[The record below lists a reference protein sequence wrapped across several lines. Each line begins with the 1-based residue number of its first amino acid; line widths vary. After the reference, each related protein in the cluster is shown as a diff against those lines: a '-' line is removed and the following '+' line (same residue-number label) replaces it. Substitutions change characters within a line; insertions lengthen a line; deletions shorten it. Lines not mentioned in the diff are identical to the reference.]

1 MTARFID
8 TAVDLIWPSLDG
20 DANEHAAQERERLD
34 TEMQAIKQAVTKLR
48 PNEEELKGYLA
59 ASEKLLETENS
70 RKGGIESR
78 LLNAAG
84 LVSIAGT
91 VVLGALF
98 SLASEKLTLSA
109 PWARITLT
117 LGCLYLAVQLVA
129 ALHAAIKGLQAR
141 GYVEDLPHELLPR
154 DGLKRT
160 AYLRERVERLLGRV
174 AEHRGINNG
183 KLDQLNIAHCAMR
196 NFLWGLFGVAV
207 TASVVSLVWPPSPPA
222 ATCPNGNPCGPNTQ
236 QLPSIPSP
244 GSQLPPGNEY
254 GITGRD
260 VSLPVIL
267 ISAGTCITTLGIALF
282 AAGGTS
288 TRRIVGITMTL
299 GGLGMSVLAG
309 TKLDNAIFK
318 IDKLIGELQFELS
331 LAPPLRP
338 QTAYYIRRLVT
349 VGPFPD
355 GDHSLAEEQ
364 VAQCVSSALDQYNGM
379 RISGWEIVG
388 RVDKRQLT
396 TARAAIYGSN
406 QALAMSRAT
415 WVARQFLAARPSFD
429 LAHAVIT
436 VGGARG
442 IGASVATNDLQ
453 SDRAVDVFALVNAGT
468 NTNGTVDLPDPVVCS
483 PPTAPR

>member
-8 TAVDLIWPSLDG
+8 TAADLIWPSLDG
-20 DANEHAAQERERLD
+20 DANEHAAQERKRLD
-34 TEMQAIKQAVTKLR
+34 EEIRAIKRAVTKLR
-48 PNEEELKGYLA
+48 PNEDELKGYLA
-59 ASEKLLETENS
+59 ASEKLLDAENS

-109 PWARITLT
+109 PWARTPLT
-117 LGCLYLAVQLVA
+117 LGCLYLALQLVA
-129 ALHAAIKGLQAR
+129 ALHAAIEGLQAR

-207 TASVVSLVWPPSPPA
+207 TASVVALVWPPSPSA
-222 ATCPNGNPCGPNTQ
+222 ATCPNGDPCGPNAQ
-236 QLPSIPSP
+236 QVPAISSP
-244 GSQLPPGNEY
+244 GSQRPQGGEY
-254 GITGRD
+254 GVTVHD

-267 ISAGTCITTLGIALF
+267 ISAGTCIATLGIALF
-282 AAGGTS
+282 AAGGTR
-288 TRRIVGITMTL
+288 TRRIVGIIMTL
-299 GGLGMSVLAG
+299 GGLGLSVLAS
-309 TKLDNAIFK
+309 TKLDNTIFK

-331 LAPPLRP
+331 LDTQRRP
-338 QTAYYIRRLVT
+338 QPAYYIRRLMT

-355 GDHSLAEEQ
+355 GDHSLTEEQ
-364 VAQCVSSALDQYNGM
+364 VATCISSALDKYSGM

-415 WVARQFLAARPSFD
+415 WVAQQLLAARPSFD
-429 LAHAVIT
+429 LAHAIIT

-453 SDRAVDVFALVNAGT
+453 SDRAVDVFAVVNAGT
-468 NTNGTVDLPDPVVCS
+468 DADGTVDLPDPVVCP
-483 PPTAPR
+483 PPTPPK